1 MDESPKPKIAD
12 NKPAVIELEPGD
24 YFWCACG
31 RSASQPFCD
40 GSHKGTGFA
49 PTKVTIE
56 EKKTVAL
63 CNCKHTGGPP
73 FCDGSHSSLETA

>member
-31 RSASQPFCD
+31 HSGNQPFCD
-40 GSHKGTGFA
+40 GSHKGTGLG
-49 PTKVTIE
+49 PTKITID